1 MENDMVYAIRNDGY
15 NFQELHLEIDD
26 IIDNFPEDIGFHEA
40 HDFSTDNLS
49 MSDWWKPVDTFF
61 APIEE
66 DEDTPVPDIAKWINA
81 TLVLSPKAFAAIGE
95 VLTRNGELLPI
106 KIADQTFHIFNCLTS
121 IDVDSPRCEKAFY
134 EGEEIGWKT
143 IAFKE
148 FEVTQNIVFK
158 SRDQG
163 CLDLFCGDELKS
175 LIEKHQLK
183 GVAFDQSLIRS
194 FD

>member
-1 MENDMVYAIRNDGY
+1 MAYAIRNYGY
-15 NFQELHLEIDD
+15 SFQELQLEIDD
-26 IIDNFPEDIGFHEA
+26 LIDDFPEGVGFHEA
-40 HDFSTDNLS
+40 HDFSLENLS
-49 MSDWWKPVDTFF
+49 MSDWWQPIDTFF

-66 DEDTPVPDIAKWINA
+66 DADAPIPDVAKWINA

-95 VLTRNGELLPI
+95 VLTRNGELLPV
-106 KIADQTFHIFNCLTS
+106 KIAGQSFYIFNCLTS
-121 IDVDSPRCEKAFY
+121 IDVDHVRCEKALY

-148 FEVTQNIVFK
+148 SDVTQNVIFK
-158 SRDQG
+158 SHDQG

-175 LIEKHQLK
+175 LFERHQLK
-183 GVAFDQSLIRS
+183 GVAFDQNLVRS